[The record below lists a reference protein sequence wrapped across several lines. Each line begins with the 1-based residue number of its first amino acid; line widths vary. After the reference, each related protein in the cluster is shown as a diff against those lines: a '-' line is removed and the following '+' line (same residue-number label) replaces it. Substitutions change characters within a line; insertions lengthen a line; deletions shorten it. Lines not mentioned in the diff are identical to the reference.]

1 MGPAA
6 SFSSNPINCG
16 GGFGCVGGRGWAR
29 AGLPPT
35 STADPDHPLAA
46 GAWSP
51 PTRARKTASLAYR
64 LQAGAGISGRTK
76 HPRHS
81 GGGALAGLAHYM
93 LGWPGGGSRCADAPV
108 YLLHSRT
115 LPSPSQRLPLSW
127 PKVFRR
133 ALRTMTSLQIFIY
146 QHSMQ
151 TQCHLHCKRSFR
163 TRAPSRCDRSP
174 LFTYSYQL
182 LFTSDR
188 DARRFIGRS
197 ARAHSGTCTQA
208 SQTCAVVHVGTLSP
222 GRTVFC
228 RGASNP
234 CVRRV

>member
-1 MGPAA
+1 MAG
-6 SFSSNPINCG
+6 SIIYTNPINCG

-127 PKVFRR
+127 PKVFQGCVRYRR
-133 ALRTMTSLQIFIY
+133 FYIYYMFFNTDTSLLIDTRGWVYWDSTVSIK
-146 QHSMQ
+146 M
-151 TQCHLHCKRSFR
+151 CLH
-163 TRAPSRCDRSP
+163 
-174 LFTYSYQL
+174 
-182 LFTSDR
+182 
-188 DARRFIGRS
+188 
-197 ARAHSGTCTQA
+197 
-208 SQTCAVVHVGTLSP
+208 
-222 GRTVFC
+222 
-228 RGASNP
+228 
-234 CVRRV
+234 

>member
-1 MGPAA
+1 MPRAFLLLGCGAFLPHRLAMAGRRECRLAPENCAAVRRVTRRARPVGPMGPAA

-115 LPSPSQRLPLSW
+115 LPSPSQRLPPPW
-127 PKVFRR
+127 PKVF
-133 ALRTMTSLQIFIY
+133 Q
-146 QHSMQ
+146 
-151 TQCHLHCKRSFR
+151 
-163 TRAPSRCDRSP
+163 
-174 LFTYSYQL
+174 
-182 LFTSDR
+182 
-188 DARRFIGRS
+188 G
-197 ARAHSGTCTQA
+197 
-208 SQTCAVVHVGTLSP
+208 
-222 GRTVFC
+222 
-228 RGASNP
+228 
-234 CVRRV
+234 CVRYDDTTIRLCSSIQTHLYWKN

>member
-1 MGPAA
+1 MAGPSHGVSAGSPPKNCAAVRRVTRRARPVGPMGPAA

-51 PTRARKTASLAYR
+51 PTRARKTASLACR

-127 PKVFRR
+127 PKVF
-133 ALRTMTSLQIFIY
+133 Q
-146 QHSMQ
+146 
-151 TQCHLHCKRSFR
+151 
-163 TRAPSRCDRSP
+163 
-174 LFTYSYQL
+174 
-182 LFTSDR
+182 
-188 DARRFIGRS
+188 G
-197 ARAHSGTCTQA
+197 
-208 SQTCAVVHVGTLSP
+208 
-222 GRTVFC
+222 
-228 RGASNP
+228 
-234 CVRRV
+234 CVRSDGSTSTICSSIQTHLY

>member
-1 MGPAA
+1 MHLHKA
-6 SFSSNPINCG
+6 FN
-16 GGFGCVGGRGWAR
+16 
-29 AGLPPT
+29 AGSVWLPPT

-127 PKVFRR
+127 PKVFQGCVRYDDTTIRLCSSIQTHLYYTRR
-133 ALRTMTSLQIFIY
+133 VCALFL
-146 QHSMQ
+146 
-151 TQCHLHCKRSFR
+151 RSFN
-163 TRAPSRCDRSP
+163 A
-174 LFTYSYQL
+174 
-182 LFTSDR
+182 
-188 DARRFIGRS
+188 
-197 ARAHSGTCTQA
+197 
-208 SQTCAVVHVGTLSP
+208 GTLLLHKD
-222 GRTVFC
+222 
-228 RGASNP
+228 
-234 CVRRV
+234 